1 MLSKSVITSLLLT
14 VAFGF
19 ISTRFKSSNFN
30 LETEQRLFMMISN
43 ILLLILFG
51 YLGSR
56 LLNEPSLMEYISLLS
71 IFYIIWYYITFTIVN
86 FLSSDNNGV
95 LRY

>member
-56 LLNEPSLMEYISLLS
+56 LLNEPNLMEYISLLS